1 MSPFTSEIDMNLRFR
16 PAGAALAA
24 VLLVTACASTP
35 PAPASVADGVLVGA
49 NGMTLYTFDKD
60 TAGSGKSV
68 CNGPCATNWPPLA
81 AAAGATGSGDWTV
94 ITRDDGARQWAF
106 KGKPLYFWVKD
117 QKPGD
122 RTGDGFNKVW
132 QLAKP

>member
-1 MSPFTSEIDMNLRFR
+1 MNMRPFL
-16 PAGAALAA
+16 ALAA
-24 VLLVTACASTP
+24 SASLVVLQACSMMGGIGGGSATM
-35 PAPASVADGVLVGA
+35 APAKVADGMLVGP

-68 CNGPCATNWPPLA
+68 CNGACATNWPPLMAGADA
-81 AAAGATGSGDWTV
+81 AASGDYMV

-117 QKPGD
+117 MKAGD
-122 RTGDGFNKVW
+122 KTGDGVNNVW
-132 QLAKP
+132 HIAKP